1 MTSLGKINK
10 RQNLNDCVQLQDI
23 KQRDFILFQSP
34 PSIFMADGNTSNH
47 VIYVFHLNQSFSPYV
62 KTSLAKN
69 GCSNR
74 SLLGLSSH
82 KEKTTDCQSL
92 LKTYLHSYSQLNST
106 RMTHR
111 ETLRK
116 STTQV

>member
-47 VIYVFHLNQSFSPYV
+47 VIMSSTQPFFARLVF
-62 KTSLAKN
+62 T
-69 GCSNR
+69 
-74 SLLGLSSH
+74 
-82 KEKTTDCQSL
+82 
-92 LKTYLHSYSQLNST
+92 
-106 RMTHR
+106 
-111 ETLRK
+111 
-116 STTQV
+116 